1 MSPVGEPA
9 GGVAVVAVVE
19 PERPAKA
26 AQMSE
31 TRDAAVKMPA
41 GEMAPESPDERSRAD
56 PPTEMPA
63 ANSSSD
69 MTAANSSAEV
79 SASNSTAEV
88 PTAHPAAKM
97 SAAYSPTKVAAAHST
112 AVAAAS
118 SAAGDRIG
126 RDRSASQHD
135 CHHDEHDSV
144 QREFHHGRYLS
155 VRDDAAIIA
164 DDAASRASISRPDT
178 RLLDLVTSF
187 SRLRRSP
194 RGPHRPFLRHIRVP
208 RGQ

>member
-69 MTAANSSAEV
+69 MTAANSSAALGQVWRCSTFCREV
-79 SASNSTAEV
+79 YCTAL
-88 PTAHPAAKM
+88 T
-97 SAAYSPTKVAAAHST
+97 
-112 AVAAAS
+112 
-118 SAAGDRIG
+118 
-126 RDRSASQHD
+126 
-135 CHHDEHDSV
+135 
-144 QREFHHGRYLS
+144 
-155 VRDDAAIIA
+155 
-164 DDAASRASISRPDT
+164 
-178 RLLDLVTSF
+178 
-187 SRLRRSP
+187 
-194 RGPHRPFLRHIRVP
+194 PFLQTRS
-208 RGQ
+208 